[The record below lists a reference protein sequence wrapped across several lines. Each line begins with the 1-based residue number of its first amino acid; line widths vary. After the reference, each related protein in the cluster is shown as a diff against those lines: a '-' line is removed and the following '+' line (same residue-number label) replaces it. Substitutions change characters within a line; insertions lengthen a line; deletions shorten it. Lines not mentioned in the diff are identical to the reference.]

1 MARRFF
7 IDIETLPPH
16 EAIRDRV
23 IEEAARELR
32 AECIEADA
40 PELARIADQRFRD
53 LALRPEHGRVLAV
66 GLVVEEDDGV
76 IHQGVL
82 GRDRETGQFHLDEAR
97 TLRSFWS
104 LLKDFNPGRDLLVG
118 HNILD
123 FDLQFLCK
131 RSVVCRVR
139 PSFEVC
145 FARFRQRPVY
155 DTMWEW
161 NRWRKS
167 ISLHELA
174 EALGIESP
182 KARGMDGGRV
192 YDAFRD
198 GLHDRI
204 ALYCMRDVECAREV
218 YYRLTFLE
226 PPSLKRYGFD
236 ASDLTSRTTDRR
248 LVPSGRQS
256 ASAIARAR

>member
-1 MARRFF
+1 VARRFF
-7 IDIETLPPH
+7 IDIETLPPD
-16 EAIRDRV
+16 ELVRDRV

-40 PELARIADQRFRD
+40 QELARIADQRFRD
-53 LALRPEHGRVLAV
+53 LALRPEHGRILTV
-66 GLVVEEDDGV
+66 GLIVEDGDRV

-82 GRDRETGQFHLDEAR
+82 GRDRETGRFHLDEAR
-97 TLRSFWS
+97 TLRSFWN
-104 LLKDFNPGRDLLVG
+104 LLKDFNPGHDLLVG

-139 PSFEVC
+139 PSFDVC

-161 NRWRKS
+161 NRWRKC

-182 KARGMDGGRV
+182 KTEGMDGGQV

-198 GLHDRI
+198 GRHDEI

-218 YYRLTFLE
+218 YYRLNFLE
-226 PPSLKRYGFD
+226 PPPMKKYGSDVVTLTPQAADGMPASLAVQRY
-236 ASDLTSRTTDRR
+236 DLS
-248 LVPSGRQS
+248 V
-256 ASAIARAR
+256 A